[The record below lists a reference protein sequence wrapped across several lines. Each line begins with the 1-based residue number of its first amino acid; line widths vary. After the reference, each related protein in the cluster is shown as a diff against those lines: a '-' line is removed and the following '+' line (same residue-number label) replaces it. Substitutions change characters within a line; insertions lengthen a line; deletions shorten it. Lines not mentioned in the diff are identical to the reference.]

1 MTDRTGGTAD
11 QSGFG
16 MHGAFPDAMS
26 AFNAKMQALGDAT
39 RAMLVDASEA
49 PARLGQAGVVLTGDG
64 EAGSIGLVLGAAAGW
79 LVAALL
85 VAALVRRLFRPVRLR
100 LHAAGGATPGRV

>member
-1 MTDRTGGTAD
+1 MTDRTGGAAD
-11 QSGFG
+11 QPGFG

-49 PARLGQAGVVLTGDG
+49 PARLGQA
-64 EAGSIGLVLGAAAGW
+64 AAA
-79 LVAALL
+79 LSKSP
-85 VAALVRRLFRPVRLR
+85 RM
-100 LHAAGGATPGRV
+100 GR